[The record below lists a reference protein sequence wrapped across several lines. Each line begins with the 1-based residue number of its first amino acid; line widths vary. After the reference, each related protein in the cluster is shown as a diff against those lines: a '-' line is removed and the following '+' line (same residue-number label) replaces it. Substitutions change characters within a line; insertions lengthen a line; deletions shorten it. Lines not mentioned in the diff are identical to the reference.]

1 MRIARRLTLASVGA
15 AWVAWP
21 QRRVVAAEPQPIRV
35 GLLLAMT
42 GPLAGTS
49 EEIAYGVALALD
61 QADRMAGGRRLHVTV
76 EDTQGRRARAVERFA
91 KLVQEDRVDVVI
103 GPTGSPEALAL
114 RDAAHEAGV
123 PLIVPNAGASALTA
137 EKCSPFL
144 LRVSYAHEQIAGPL
158 GAWMARDG
166 RARSA
171 YLLAADNAAGR
182 DTAAA
187 FRKHFQAAGGV
198 VAGEELVP
206 AEVSDLA
213 PYLGRIKLLKTDAIF
228 ASFFGA
234 AAERFVLGAEA
245 FGLRGSRLC
254 GPGWLTSTL
263 DLARIGGRAA
273 GVIGAAAYLPELDIP
288 SNRAFVAAFTA
299 RHTRPPSEFA
309 AQGYDA
315 ARLLLAAI
323 DALEGNVGNRRA
335 LATMLAR
342 TSFSGARGD
351 LALDPRTNNIVQDVF
366 IFETRARPGGE
377 GVDAEILARVP
388 AVRVESEACKL
399 G

>member
-245 FGLRGSRLC
+245 FGLRLAALRTRLADIDARSRAYRRARRRDHRRGGLSARTRHSVE
-254 GPGWLTSTL
+254 PGLRRGL
-263 DLARIGGRAA
+263 HRPPYAAPQRVRGAGIRCRAA
-273 GVIGAAAYLPELDIP
+273 V
-288 SNRAFVAAFTA
+288 
-299 RHTRPPSEFA
+299 
-309 AQGYDA
+309 
-315 ARLLLAAI
+315 
-323 DALEGNVGNRRA
+323 
-335 LATMLAR
+335 
-342 TSFSGARGD
+342 ARGD
-351 LALDPRTNNIVQDVF
+351 R
-366 IFETRARPGGE
+366 RARRQGRQSARAGN
-377 GVDAEILARVP
+377 DAGADQLQRRAR
-388 AVRVESEACKL
+388 
-399 G
+399 